1 MATLKDNVHAT
12 TAPTTA
18 NDSSQ
23 GYGVGSEWLNIS
35 KGVVYRCVDATVGAA
50 KWILSHVSRHG
61 LVPEGGV
68 GAGGYIF
75 SEGLVATT
83 VSAVSAGIITFQPI
97 RIDHRVSIAKA
108 GIWIGV
114 QGAASEKVR
123 VGIYDADPTTRLPK
137 NKLFDNDSDVTAF
150 SGEKRIDF
158 DPGLLLEPG
167 WYWTACQVNIPSPPG
182 NLTLARVSNRLIG
195 SVPNT
200 SLQELAASGG
210 GPIRYLVSA
219 GGQVYASG
227 MPADATTLGA
237 LTKSYSGT
245 DAPVVAL
252 LRS

>member
-1 MATLKDNVHAT
+1 MAILQDKLDAT
-12 TAPTTA
+12 VPPTTA

-23 GYGVGSEWLNIS
+23 GYSVGSEWLNIS

-50 KWILSHVSRHG
+50 KWILLHVSRHG
-61 LVPEGGV
+61 LLPEGGV
-68 GAGGYIF
+68 GSGGYIF

-114 QGAASEKVR
+114 QGAASERVR
-123 VGIYDADPTTRLPK
+123 IGIYDADPTTRLPK
-137 NKLFDNDSDVTAF
+137 NKLFDNDSDVVSFA
-150 SGEKRIDF
+150 GEKRIDF

-182 NLTLARVSNRLIG
+182 NLTLARVANRLIA
-195 SVPNT
+195 SIPNT
-200 SLQELAASGG
+200 SLQELATSGG
-210 GPIRYLVSA
+210 GPIRYIVS
-219 GGQVYASG
+219 QSG
-227 MPADATTLGA
+227 LAYGTTMPADTSGLT